1 MSLPLYGKRSLDTS
15 CPESPSQ
22 KMIYLLLLEPVFMNA
37 EMQIP
42 QSIVAAITHDIFIN
56 SCQIN
61 YSMDQPN
68 DVEVCSLYPELPF
81 RTVDECFND
90 FSVQMISNPKLVNKP
105 ANKKG
110 TTMPNPKPEA
120 LFITA

>member
-1 MSLPLYGKRSLDTS
+1 MFLKIILKAK
-15 CPESPSQ
+15 PESNIHLSSMSQ
-22 KMIYLLLLEPVFMNA
+22 LFSQPVFMNA
-37 EMQIP
+37 EMRIP

-56 SCQIN
+56 SCQTN

-68 DVEVCSLYPELPF
+68 DVDVCSLYPELPF

-90 FSVQMISNPKLVNKP
+90 FAVKMISNPKLVNKP
-105 ANKKG
+105 ANKNG
-110 TTMPNPKPEA
+110 TMMPNPKPEA

>member
-1 MSLPLYGKRSLDTS
+1 MSQLF
-15 CPESPSQ
+15 SQ
-22 KMIYLLLLEPVFMNA
+22 PVFMNA

-61 YSMDQPN
+61 YSMDHPN

-90 FSVQMISNPKLVNKP
+90 FAVQMISNPKLVNKP
-105 ANKKG
+105 ANKNG
-110 TTMPNPKPEA
+110 TMMPNPKPEA